1 MFALGLL
8 LAAEPA
14 PAVAAVPA
22 ERLVAAATNEDPA
35 QGARKRRT
43 RSTARRRTAPA
54 RGPARPVAALHYTT
68 PRGATALQN
77 DLSYML
83 ASRVRSGQ
91 WGVMVVSLTRGDTLY
106 SYNADLQMQPASTM
120 KLFTAALAFDRFGPQ
135 YRFSTDV
142 LHDGTLLPDGTL
154 QGNLIIRGDGDPGFS
169 NRFMPGDANAPM
181 RELARR
187 VLNTG
192 VRRVTGDI
200 IGDATGFEPKLV
212 PDGWL
217 ARNLQSGYSARVSAL
232 SINENLMWVAV
243 YPASGKG
250 AARVQLEPSASAAVP
265 LTANV
270 RTVPGS
276 TGASIRLSRNRA
288 GAVTVS
294 GWIGSRSIP
303 RRYEYVIEDPATY
316 TTASFRDALRAEGV
330 SVAGG
335 VRLASTPANAA
346 KLASLESQPLEKLA
360 AVMNRESVNHFAE
373 LLFRNAARGP
383 ARDSLGSAERGYSLL
398 KGFMEGKAGAPQN
411 AIFAADGSGLSTL
424 DRATPRA
431 LVQLLAYSHE
441 APWASAFHA
450 SLPVAGESEL
460 LRHRMKFTPAR
471 GNLHAKTGTTNTVI
485 SLAGYVTAQ
494 NGEVL
499 AFSFIYNGTDRW
511 NAKETIDAMGPT
523 MAGFVR
529 E

>member
-1 MFALGLL
+1 M
-8 LAAEPA
+8 PA
-14 PAVAAVPA
+14 PA
-22 ERLVAAATNEDPA
+22 AAASLQPPTVTVEAANGRVVEDPA
-35 QGARKRRT
+35 QGGKSRRR
-43 RSTARRRTAPA
+43 RSTPRRRSSASRA
-54 RGPARPVAALHYTT
+54 AAAPVAALRYTS
-68 PRGATALQN
+68 PHGANALQN
-77 DLSYML
+77 DLSYMV

-91 WGVMVVSLTRGDTLY
+91 WGVMVVSVTRGDTLY
-106 SYNADLQMQPASTM
+106 SYNADQPMQPASTM
-120 KLFTAALAFDRFGPQ
+120 KLFTAALAFDRLGPQ

-142 LHDGTLLPDGTL
+142 LREGTLAPDGTL

-169 NRFMPGDANAPM
+169 NRFMPGGADAPM

-187 VLNTG
+187 VAAAG
-192 VRRVTGDI
+192 VKRVSGDV
-200 IGDATGFEPKLV
+200 IGDATGFEAQKV

-217 ARNLQSGYSARVSAL
+217 ARNLQSGYAARVSAL

-243 YPASGKG
+243 YPAAGKG
-250 AARVQLEPSASAAVP
+250 AARVAIEPSASAAVP

-276 TGASIRLSRNRA
+276 TGAQIRLTRNRE
-288 GAVTVS
+288 GAVTVT

-303 RRYEYVIEDPATY
+303 RRYEYVIEDPAIF

-330 SVAGG
+330 EVAGAVKLG
-335 VRLASTPANAA
+335 PTPAAAA
-346 KLASLESQPLEKLA
+346 KVASLESQPLEKLA

-383 ARDSLGSAERGYSLL
+383 ERDTVGTAQRGYTLL
-398 KGFMEGKAGAPQN
+398 KGFLEQKAGAPQN
-411 AIFAADGSGLSTL
+411 AVFAADGSGLSTL
-424 DRATPRA
+424 DRVTPRA
-431 LVQLLAYSHE
+431 MIKLLAYAHE
-441 APWASAFHA
+441 SPWASAFHA

-460 LRHRMKFTPAR
+460 LRHRMKYTPAQ

-499 AFSFIYNGTDRW
+499 AFSFVYNGNDRW